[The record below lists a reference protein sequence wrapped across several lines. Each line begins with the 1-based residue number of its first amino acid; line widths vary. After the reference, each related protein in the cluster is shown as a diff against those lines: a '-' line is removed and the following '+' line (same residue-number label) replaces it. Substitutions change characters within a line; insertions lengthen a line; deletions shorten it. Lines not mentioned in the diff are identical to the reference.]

1 MGFFSKI
8 LGSGKEYP
16 PLESGHPA
24 TERMR
29 QAQAS
34 LDQLATEIPDPL
46 EVVPAEKGIYVFAG
60 KPPTKF
66 GMFWIQGNE
75 IHNFKTL
82 SKAKGLSS
90 LDLRPIVEQLRDVY
104 KKHQEEERFSYGA
117 AGRSIIVTPSQNLG
131 AGVEK
136 IIQQAAS

>member
-8 LGSGKEYP
+8 LGGGKEYP

-24 TERMR
+24 SERMS
-29 QAQAS
+29 QVQSS

-46 EVVPAEKGIYVFAG
+46 EAVPGENGVYVFAG

-66 GMFWIQGNE
+66 GMFWIRGSE

-82 SKAKGLSS
+82 SKDKGLNS
-90 LDLRPIVEQLRDVY
+90 LDLKPIVEELRSVY
-104 KKHQEEERFSYGA
+104 RQNEGEERFSYPA
-117 AGRSIIVTPSQNLG
+117 AGRSIVVTPSKNMG
-131 AGVEK
+131 AAVEEV
-136 IIQQAAS
+136 IQKAAS